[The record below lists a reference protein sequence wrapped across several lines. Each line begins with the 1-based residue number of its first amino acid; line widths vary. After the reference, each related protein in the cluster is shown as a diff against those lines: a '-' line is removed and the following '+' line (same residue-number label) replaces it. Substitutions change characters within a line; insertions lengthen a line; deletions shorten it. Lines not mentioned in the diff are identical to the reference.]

1 MRLILQEKIA
11 NLGGVGDQ
19 VVVRPGYARNYLIPL
34 NKAMPATAKNIAEFE
49 KLRAEYEK
57 KAAIVLEQSKQRA
70 EKLKDYSISIA
81 AQASE
86 EGKLYGSVG
95 PREIAIAITES
106 GIEVEKSEVLMPE
119 GPIRVLGEFDVTIR
133 LHSELDMSIKV
144 QVTSL

>member
-19 VVVRPGYARNYLIPL
+19 VVVKAGYARNYLIPL

-57 KAAIVLEQSKQRA
+57 KAAVAFEQAKQRA

-81 AQASE
+81 AQSSE

-95 PREIAIAITES
+95 PREIAIAITEA
-106 GIEVEKSEVLMPE
+106 GIEIEKSEVLMPE
-119 GPIRVLGEFDVTIR
+119 GPIRVLGEFEVTIR
-133 LHSELDMSIKV
+133 LHSEVDMNIKV
-144 QVTSL
+144 QVTPL